1 MSPWPSRSRLRGRP
15 AWWPLDEPWP
25 PRDPRFFHERRRARF
40 MRRSGWYSF
49 WPIWVLLWLVVFAVR
64 GRPIGLWSTGGGSP
78 HWQVGGVVAVLLM
91 CAVAAG
97 AVAIIMR
104 RVAGPVADIVGAA
117 DRIAR
122 RDYRVRVEEPARGP
136 RWVADT
142 ARAFNAMAKELE
154 TQDAARRNLMADIA
168 HELRTPLA
176 VVQARLEGVIDG
188 VYPADTEQLQGVL
201 DNTRVLARLVDDL
214 RTLATAE
221 SGALALVKEPTD
233 IVALANDVASS
244 LGGRAGAA
252 GVALRV
258 DATRSTEIE
267 AAVIDPVRIREVL
280 MNLVSNAL
288 RYTSRDGRV
297 TIAIASL
304 PAGVEVRVIDT
315 GSGIPAEDVPRIF
328 DRFYKGT
335 DSSGSGLGLTIAR
348 RFVEAHGGTI
358 RAESQPGA
366 GTTITFVLPAEG

>member
-1 MSPWPSRSRLRGRP
+1 MTWRHRLEAAP
-15 AWWPLDEPWP
+15 AQLEW
-25 PRDPRFFHERRRARF
+25 HC
-40 MRRSGWYSF
+40 GW
-49 WPIWVLLWLVVFAVR
+49 
-64 GRPIGLWSTGGGSP
+64 
-78 HWQVGGVVAVLLM
+78 
-91 CAVAAG
+91 
-97 AVAIIMR
+97 
-104 RVAGPVADIVGAA
+104 
-117 DRIAR
+117 
-122 RDYRVRVEEPARGP
+122 
-136 RWVADT
+136 
-142 ARAFNAMAKELE
+142 
-154 TQDAARRNLMADIA
+154 
-168 HELRTPLA
+168 TPLA
-176 VVQARLEGVIDG
+176 VPR
-188 VYPADTEQLQGVL
+188 
-201 DNTRVLARLVDDL
+201 
-214 RTLATAE
+214 
-221 SGALALVKEPTD
+221 
-233 IVALANDVASS
+233 
-244 LGGRAGAA
+244 
-252 GVALRV
+252 
-258 DATRSTEIE
+258 IE